1 MKQIQI
7 QPPKYLV
14 YNDEYEIT
22 HAQNFES
29 NNTIPFIAFD
39 YVKPKYNPE
48 TKEVYEGASI
58 DKIEEVNKINSFQ
71 NLKIFKTNP
80 QLKGLNEFDIMSTDF
95 TILNGIVCGEPTYK
109 KGVKKTAPYY
119 IDEKQSQLAVLKSFE
134 DVIENDFLKAIKM
147 KIEWFDEYGNPGLS
161 KQVFIPLSTS
171 EASNI
176 LIGRRKRQI
185 NYLQEAGVRLG
196 VKQYIDLLFSHYSAY
211 LVQKKTLNLLNN
223 YIENGSNEF
232 ENAINSETNDTIKAI
247 LNTELPDGNTV
258 KNAIL
263 NQIL

>member
-1 MKQIQI
+1 M
-7 QPPKYLV
+7 
-14 YNDEYEIT
+14 N
-22 HAQNFES
+22 
-29 NNTIPFIAFD
+29 
-39 YVKPKYNPE
+39 
-48 TKEVYEGASI
+48 
-58 DKIEEVNKINSFQ
+58 
-71 NLKIFKTNP
+71 NLKLKLFRTNP
-80 QLKGLNEFDIMSTDF
+80 QLQNLSALDIMSIDF
-95 TILNGIVCGEPTYK
+95 TILNGIVCGEPTYE

-119 IDEKQSQLAVLKSFE
+119 IDEKQSQLAILKSFE
-134 DVIENDFLKAIKM
+134 DVIENGFLKAIRM
-147 KIEWFDEYGNPGLS
+147 KIEWFDEHNNPGLS

-196 VKQYIDLLFSHYSAY
+196 VKQYIDLLFNHYSAY

-232 ENAINSETNDTIKAI
+232 ESAINSETNDTIKTI
-247 LNTELPDGNTV
+247 LNTKLPDDNTV
-258 KNAIL
+258 KDAIL